1 MEGGAW
7 QATVH
12 QVAKSRTRLSY
23 FTFTFNLIRKVVIE
37 VHCQEV
43 TKDNS
48 LGENEPWA
56 SDPDTKTGSWGFVR
70 PWGYLKE
77 CVTLD
82 LKVAMS

>member
-1 MEGGAW
+1 M
-7 QATVH
+7 
-12 QVAKSRTRLSY
+12 
-23 FTFTFNLIRKVVIE
+23 IE
-37 VHCQEV
+37 VHWQEV

-77 CVTLD
+77 CVTLN